1 MVIMASPPYPFLVA
15 GLFLLTFGF
24 WFISW
29 NLNVRRRALRVSSA
43 LLFATML
50 VFLPAAESRHRALQ
64 TITGTPSN
72 HLVVIG
78 DSISAGINPLQPP
91 WPAVMQNI
99 SGVRV
104 VNLAQPGAYVR
115 DGLDMADKL
124 VPGDRLLLVEIG
136 GNDLI
141 TGVPTREFR
150 NFLDALLRRVCMP
163 QRTVVMFE
171 LPLLPWRIGD
181 GQAQRELA
189 TKYGV
194 VLIPKRFF
202 MYVISGPKAT
212 SDGLHLLPEGE
223 QRMALLVL
231 RVFKDVLY
239 PDAVNALPAAQ

>member
-1 MVIMASPPYPFLVA
+1 
-15 GLFLLTFGF
+15 
-24 WFISW
+24 
-29 NLNVRRRALRVSSA
+29 
-43 LLFATML
+43 
-50 VFLPAAESRHRALQ
+50 
-64 TITGTPSN
+64 
-72 HLVVIG
+72 
-78 DSISAGINPLQPP
+78 
-91 WPAVMQNI
+91 
-99 SGVRV
+99 
-104 VNLAQPGAYVR
+104 
-115 DGLDMADKL
+115 MADKL